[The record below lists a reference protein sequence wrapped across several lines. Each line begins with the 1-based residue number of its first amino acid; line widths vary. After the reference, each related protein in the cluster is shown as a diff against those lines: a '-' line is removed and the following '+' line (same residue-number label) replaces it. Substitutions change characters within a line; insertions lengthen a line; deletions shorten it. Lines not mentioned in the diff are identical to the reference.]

1 MSSGCRRRHKFNVWR
16 PMQSESGASLGE
28 RVAYLEAAYEH
39 TATIADVK
47 ELKGELHTLKWVP
60 RVLLLTP
67 TVGAVIAAVV
77 KLWV

>member
-47 ELKGELHTLKWVP
+47 ELKGELRTLKWVLG
-60 RVLLLTP
+60 LLLTP

>member
-1 MSSGCRRRHKFNVWR
+1 MSSGRRHRKFNVWR
-16 PMQSESGASLGE
+16 PMQSESGTSLGE

-47 ELKGELHTLKWVP
+47 ELKGELRTLKWVLA
-60 RVLLLTP
+60 LLLTP
-67 TVGAVIAAVV
+67 TVGAMIAAVV

>member
-1 MSSGCRRRHKFNVWR
+1 MSSGRRGRRKLIVWR
-16 PMQSESGASLGE
+16 PSQSSSDGSLAE

-47 ELKGELHTLKWVP
+47 ELRGELRTLKWVLG
-60 RVLLLTP
+60 LLLTP
-67 TVGAVIAAVV
+67 MVGAVIAAVV

>member
-1 MSSGCRRRHKFNVWR
+1 MSSGRSRRRKFNIWR
-16 PMQSESGASLGE
+16 PTQTVPDSNLAE

-47 ELKGELHTLKWVP
+47 ELRGELRTLRWVLG
-60 RVLLLTP
+60 LLLTP
-67 TVGAVIAAVV
+67 MVGAVIAAIV